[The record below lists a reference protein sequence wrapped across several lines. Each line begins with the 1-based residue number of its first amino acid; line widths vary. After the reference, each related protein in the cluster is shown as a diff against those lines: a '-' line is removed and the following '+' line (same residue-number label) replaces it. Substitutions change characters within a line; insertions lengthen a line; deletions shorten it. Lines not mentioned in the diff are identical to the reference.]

1 MPYKVIPFKAN
12 IVAGEGAANAAS
24 QLEQMVNQQAT
35 QGWAFHSLE
44 TLETNVTTPGQPG
57 TSGCIGI
64 GAPLP
69 LLQSARAHRTTSRY
83 LIRTEPPC
91 SPICSWRRSDYTGL
105 PPERCRAVGPAFM
118 LSPAHV
124 TSSRLPWP
132 RASGTP

>member
-1 MPYKVIPFKAN
+1 MWQSSNEARSPHSWLGPHRKADVTRLYSAIGESVPYKVIPFKAN

-64 GAPLP
+64 GATPATP
-69 LLQSARAHRTTSRY
+69 
-83 LIRTEPPC
+83 
-91 SPICSWRRSDYTGL
+91 
-105 PPERCRAVGPAFM
+105 AV
-118 LSPAHV
+118 SK
-124 TSSRLPWP
+124 S
-132 RASGTP
+132 TPYYVAVFNKD